1 MSLSIPLSPESMLGI
16 GIGLAAV
23 GVILWKSPA
32 GVRVR
37 HVSAVGRLLFAAASF
52 AIFVDILTLL

>member
-1 MSLSIPLSPESMLGI
+1 MSISIPLSPESMLGI

-23 GVILWKSPA
+23 GVILWKSPV

-37 HVSAVGRLLFAAASF
+37 RGSLVGRLLFVAGSL
-52 AIFVDILTLL
+52 AIIAGAMRAL